1 MPGFGASGPY
11 RDWLAFGPLIE
22 AMSGLTF
29 DMAYEDGGPM
39 RSGVAWP
46 DPVTAIHSAA
56 ATVAAL
62 LDREADPGR
71 RGVAVEVPMLEAMIC
86 FYGEELLAT
95 QGRGG
100 VAPRR
105 GNRHA
110 DRAPQGCYRC
120 AGEDRW
126 IAISV
131 TGDQEWR
138 ALCEVA
144 ELSPDLAR
152 LALTDRHRR
161 HDEIDHALEAFT
173 ARYEADALMRLL
185 QERGVVAA
193 TVADAARVVDDPQLA
208 HDGFW
213 VELEHAEVGPI
224 RQPGL
229 AIQLSETPA
238 TFRRAAPCLGQHNVE
253 VLGRELGL
261 SPDELAELA
270 AAGLIADRPPPGAS
284 FRKNAK
290 KPAVS
295 VADAVTPDR
304 RTEEQAASKER

>member
-1 MPGFGASGPY
+1 
-11 RDWLAFGPLIE
+11 
-22 AMSGLTF
+22 
-29 DMAYEDGGPM
+29 
-39 RSGVAWP
+39 
-46 DPVTAIHSAA
+46 
-56 ATVAAL
+56 
-62 LDREADPGR
+62 
-71 RGVAVEVPMLEAMIC
+71 MLEAMIC

-120 AGEDRW
+120 AGDDRW

-131 TGDQEWR
+131 TSDEEWL
-138 ALCEVA
+138 ALCELA
-144 ELSPDLAR
+144 ELGPQLAR
-152 LALTDRHRR
+152 LDFHERQRR
-161 HDEIDHALEAFT
+161 HDEIDRALEAFT
-173 ARYEADALMRLL
+173 MRHEADALMRRL
-185 QERGVVAA
+185 QARGVIAT

-208 HDGFW
+208 HDRFW
-213 VELEHAEVGPI
+213 IELDHAEVGPI

-229 AIQLSETPA
+229 AIELSETPA
-238 TFRRAAPCLGQHNVE
+238 TFRRAAPCLGQHNAE
-253 VLGRELGL
+253 VLGGELGL
-261 SPDELAELA
+261 SKDELVELA

-295 VADAVTPDR
+295 VAEAVTPDR
-304 RTEEQAASKER
+304 RTKEQASEER